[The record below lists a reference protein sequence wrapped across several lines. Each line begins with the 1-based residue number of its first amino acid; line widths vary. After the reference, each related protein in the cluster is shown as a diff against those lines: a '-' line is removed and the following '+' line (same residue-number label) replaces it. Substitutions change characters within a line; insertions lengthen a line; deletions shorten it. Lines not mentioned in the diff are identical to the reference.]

1 MKSFCFVIAQIALFL
16 AGHSLGGTEVAVP
29 QLSNSQLAERIAPF
43 YKALETKNWAQVNL
57 YLAPELHEGGKFVY
71 DQSWSLIPNTFQCK
85 LDQIVRMS
93 NSLEGS
99 ASEESLLCLILIQK
113 PAAPGSL
120 KPEPM
125 TRLDVWRLQK
135 GGELVVTPQE
145 FLNTSG
151 IHLASLRD
159 KPNESVLFDSLE
171 AISAAS
177 MAIEQADTQI
187 KIRAINR
194 VKAKLA
200 EASRNAGK

>member
-1 MKSFCFVIAQIALFL
+1 MKNFCFLIAQMALLL
-16 AGHSLGGTEVAVP
+16 ASHSLGATEVAVP
-29 QLSNSQLAERIAPF
+29 QPSNSQLAERIAPF
-43 YKALETKNWAQVNL
+43 YKALETKDWAQVNL
-57 YLAPELHEGGKFVY
+57 YLAPELHVGGKFVY
-71 DQSWSLIPNTFQCK
+71 DQSWSLIPNAFQWR
-85 LDQIVRMS
+85 LEQMVRMG
-93 NSLEGS
+93 NSLDGT
-99 ASEESLLCLILIQK
+99 ASEECLLCLILIQK
-113 PAAPGSL
+113 PAAPGL
-120 KPEPM
+120 LRPEPKM
-125 TRLDVWRLQK
+125 RLDVWRLQK